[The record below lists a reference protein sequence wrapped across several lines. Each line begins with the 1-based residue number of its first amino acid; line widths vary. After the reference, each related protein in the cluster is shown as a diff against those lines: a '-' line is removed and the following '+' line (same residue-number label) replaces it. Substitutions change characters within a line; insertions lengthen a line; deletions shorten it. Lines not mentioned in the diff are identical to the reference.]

1 VAADPAIAEA
11 LERIVFAGVAVTTL
25 ALSDARPALDLT
37 LPQWRVLVV
46 LGNTVDGAIVSDISA
61 WIRVTL
67 PATSRQLHR
76 LERRGLVSLAT
87 DERDRRAMRVRL
99 TDEGRAA
106 RSAVI
111 SYRHRRIAESVQGLE
126 LGPTAADD
134 LNRIADALE
143 GIR

>member
-1 VAADPAIAEA
+1 MSDPAIAEA

-25 ALSDARPALDLT
+25 ALGDARPGLDLT

-46 LGNTVDGAIVSDISA
+46 LGNTADGATVSAISS

-67 PATSRQLHR
+67 PATSRQLRR

-87 DERDRRAMRVRL
+87 DERDRRAVRVRL
-99 TDEGRAA
+99 TDQGRAA
-106 RSAVI
+106 RNAVI
-111 SYRHRRIAESVQGLE
+111 SYRHRRIAESVEGLE
-126 LGPTAADD
+126 LGPTAAAD
-134 LNRIADALE
+134 LNAIADALE